1 MTTSM
6 TRASTFTIA
15 DARYVSSKLGADL
28 RNLNARYG
36 QPALSVIDAY
46 VEETAQYLK
55 AGYLESVDFGFKD
68 GDRWIL
74 RLRYV
79 AAAGG
84 YLRDETPGRLPSA
97 VQVNGYAFHSYLKQN
112 NTFTNLGSA
121 DRAAF
126 KDGLPIQRSAGLEPS
141 AFGGQYGNQA
151 QYARNGAGLDRTVY
165 SVF

>member
-1 MTTSM
+1 MTISM

-28 RNLNARYG
+28 RNLNARYSK
-36 QPALSVIDAY
+36 PALSNIDDF

-74 RLRYV
+74 RLRYT

-84 YLRDETPGRLPSA
+84 QLQDEAPGRLPSA
-97 VQVNGYAFHSYLKQN
+97 VDVIGYAFHSYLKPN
-112 NTFTNLGSA
+112 STFYALGSA
-121 DRAAF
+121 DQAAF
-126 KDGLPIQRSAGLEPS
+126 EGALRIQRGIAPEPS
-141 AFGGQYGNQA
+141 AFEGQHGNQA
-151 QYARNGAGLDRTVY
+151 QYARNGAGLNRTVY
-165 SVF
+165 SVA